1 MKLTFYPAASSRLH
15 TSKAM
20 SRHKQGNVKS
30 SATIKPVTNA
40 ASQESRHVVVYFAV
54 PHLRSCHVVSAN
66 SQADS
71 VMALAQY
78 GETRIEATKNR
89 SELLEKVISTLQS
102 SSPEQAAELLDG
114 IRSSED
120 LSLLLDRVTVP
131 KQATSP
137 AQSSPSAT
145 TQCSSG
151 SPTPLPDVND
161 LVLTPND
168 TAPPSASGSED
179 QASVTSPSKQPHSCS
194 RAASAEDGS
203 GSLLMLSGAHRVKLP
218 NAKDVAQAIHKFFQ
232 CSGRLFHVVQDEGLD
247 PIKVCVLLAVY
258 NIMHKATVALAYV
271 ANHHAIK
278 EVGISLSRQLQ
289 MAPEGRKHPLPPAS
303 AFTER
308 KHTWRTLTFLSNWLS
323 STLGYVSGNEMVPDE
338 NIHLEVSSNNSD
350 IAEIVQAEMTN
361 VAVLKSKILRMH
373 LAFKDLTVLSVKAI
387 LLDLQTWYGRMPPQ
401 IRLDYKGHDSLEP
414 LTKWSMY
421 HVHLL
426 YLGANILLYR
436 RMSSQLVE
444 VNYHNDRGVL
454 PTPLDKLYSDHG
466 EQAILAAK
474 GTARILT
481 LMLHDGGIFRRCW
494 LVIFQAFTSCLII
507 LHSAMQKVLHNWPVI
522 SWQDDLQKAELCLA
536 VLKYCAAADPT
547 AHRFHAELRD
557 VYDYVK
563 AQNKTA
569 SFNPRGNIRRP
580 LVNDYTG
587 FEERPKTIFGVDT
600 NASRRDSSYLITI
613 PTSANPEHVERSCLL
628 LTKLCQPFGDPNH
641 HQIGIDD
648 IKQRW
653 REEPPRG
660 LATLLL
666 AQLDWDLE
674 SRQPFVW
681 NVNKMIGSGGPPD
694 SAPQNITDGRMP
706 SILELNLGH
715 LGGRFLGS
723 AGPSGWTT
731 WEDEKGGSGTSNRGI
746 QVTVDEMIID

>member
-303 AFTER
+303 AFTDR

-387 LLDLQTWYGRMPPQ
+387 LMPPQ

-481 LMLHDGGIFRRCW
+481 LMLHD
-494 LVIFQAFTSCLII
+494 S
-507 LHSAMQKVLHNWPVI
+507 
-522 SWQDDLQKAELCLA
+522 
-536 VLKYCAAADPT
+536 ADPT

>member
-1 MKLTFYPAASSRLH
+1 MAADLFQCLLVHIESSYQMQKMSLKLFISSFSVVEDYFTISAWR
-15 TSKAM
+15 TWGAM
-20 SRHKQGNVKS
+20 FS
-30 SATIKPVTNA
+30 SQVG
-40 ASQESRHVVVYFAV
+40 
-54 PHLRSCHVVSAN
+54 
-66 SQADS
+66 
-71 VMALAQY
+71 AQY
-78 GETRIEATKNR
+78 D
-89 SELLEKVISTLQS
+89 SY
-102 SSPEQAAELLDG
+102 
-114 IRSSED
+114 D
-120 LSLLLDRVTVP
+120 LKT
-131 KQATSP
+131 
-137 AQSSPSAT
+137 
-145 TQCSSG
+145 
-151 SPTPLPDVND
+151 
-161 LVLTPND
+161 D
-168 TAPPSASGSED
+168 TAFYD
-179 QASVTSPSKQPHSCS
+179 I
-194 RAASAEDGS
+194 
-203 GSLLMLSGAHRVKLP
+203 
-218 NAKDVAQAIHKFFQ
+218 AKHYFDSI
-232 CSGRLFHVVQDEGLD
+232 VQDEGLD
-247 PIKVCVLLAVY
+247 PIKVCVLLSVY

-271 ANHHAIK
+271 
-278 EVGISLSRQLQ
+278 EVGLSLSRQLK
-289 MAPEGRKHPLPPAS
+289 MASEGRKHPLSPAS
-303 AFTER
+303 AFTEK

-323 STLGYVSGNEMVPDE
+323 STLGYVSGNEMMPDE
-338 NIHLEVSSNNSD
+338 NIYLEVSSNNSD
-350 IAEIVQAEMTN
+350 IVEIVQAEMTN

-387 LLDLQTWYGRMPPQ
+387 LTDLQTWYGRMPPQ
-401 IRLDYKGHDSLEP
+401 IRLDYNGHDNLEP
-414 LTKWSMY
+414 LTKWSIY

-481 LMLHDGGIFRRCW
+481 LMLHDCGIFRRCW

-507 LHSAMQKVLHNWPVI
+507 LHSAMQKVLHNWSVT

-547 AHRFHAELRD
+547 AQRFYAELRD

-563 AQNKTA
+563 TQNKAA
-569 SFNPRGNIRRP
+569 SFNARGHIRRP
-580 LVNDYTG
+580 LANDYTG
-587 FEERPKTIFGVDT
+587 FEEHPKTIFGVDT
-600 NASRRDSSYLITI
+600 NASQRDSSYLITI

-641 HQIGIDD
+641 RQICIDD

-653 REEPPRG
+653 REEPTRG

-694 SAPQNITDGRMP
+694 SAPQNIADGRMP

-715 LGGRFLGS
+715 LSGRFLGS

-731 WEDEKGGSGTSNRGI
+731 WEDEKGGRGTSTRGI
-746 QVTVDEMIID
+746 QVTVDEMVID